1 MLRVLIVDDEPLAR
15 ENLRVLLQ
23 EQSDIEVVG
32 ECANAI
38 EGIGAVH
45 KLRPDVLFLDIQ
57 MPRISGLEMVGMLD
71 PEHRPY
77 IVFLTAFDEYA
88 VKAFEEHAFD
98 YLLKPIEE
106 KRLEKTLTRLRQE
119 RTAQDVTLLPEHQQP
134 LKFIPCTGHSRIYLL
149 QMDDVAFVSSRLSG
163 VYVTS
168 AEGNEGFTELT
179 LRTLESR
186 TPLIRCHRQYLVNM
200 AHLKEIR
207 LEDNGQAELVLRAG
221 QTVPVSRRYLKSLK
235 EAIGCKTD
243 TLRAIAS
250 STFEG
255 SMLSND
261 ILRSLRYTLKANNN
275 DMVRILALSDMESTS
290 AGFDTWM
297 TKEDEEGF
305 VRCPD
310 IILSGFLNGLIY
322 DKRGKDESAPEL
334 ALERRVNNNTV
345 LKKLRIAFCLKTDDI
360 LAIMT
365 EQKFRVSMPE
375 ITAMMRAPDHKNYRE
390 CGDQFLRYFLRGLTQ
405 RVHNQKG

>member
-1 MLRVLIVDDEPLAR
+1 M
-15 ENLRVLLQ
+15 
-23 EQSDIEVVG
+23 
-32 ECANAI
+32 
-38 EGIGAVH
+38 H

-106 KRLEKTLTRLRQE
+106 KRLEKTLTRLHQE
-119 RTAQDVTLLPEHQQP
+119 RTVQDVTLLPEHQQP

-207 LEDNGQAELVLRAG
+207 LEDNGRRAG
-221 QTVPVSRRYLKSLK
+221 VTCRANRSRQSSLPEK
-235 EAIGCKTD
+235 FERGD
-243 TLRAIAS
+243 RAVKLVHCAPLHHRHS
-250 STFEG
+250 
-255 SMLSND
+255 
-261 ILRSLRYTLKANNN
+261 KA
-275 DMVRILALSDMESTS
+275 L
-290 AGFDTWM
+290 
-297 TKEDEEGF
+297 
-305 VRCPD
+305 C
-310 IILSGFLNGLIY
+310 
-322 DKRGKDESAPEL
+322 
-334 ALERRVNNNTV
+334 
-345 LKKLRIAFCLKTDDI
+345 
-360 LAIMT
+360 
-365 EQKFRVSMPE
+365 
-375 ITAMMRAPDHKNYRE
+375 
-390 CGDQFLRYFLRGLTQ
+390 
-405 RVHNQKG
+405 

>member
-1 MLRVLIVDDEPLAR
+1 M
-15 ENLRVLLQ
+15 
-23 EQSDIEVVG
+23 
-32 ECANAI
+32 
-38 EGIGAVH
+38 H

-88 VKAFEEHAFD
+88 VKAFEEHALD

-106 KRLEKTLTRLRQE
+106 KRLEKTLTRLR
-119 RTAQDVTLLPEHQQP
+119 RAYGTGRHAAAGNQQP

-163 VYVTS
+163 VFVTS

-186 TPLIRCHRQYLVNM
+186 TPLVRCHRQYLVNM

-235 EAIGCKTD
+235 EAIG
-243 TLRAIAS
+243 L
-250 STFEG
+250 
-255 SMLSND
+255 
-261 ILRSLRYTLKANNN
+261 
-275 DMVRILALSDMESTS
+275 
-290 AGFDTWM
+290 
-297 TKEDEEGF
+297 
-305 VRCPD
+305 
-310 IILSGFLNGLIY
+310 
-322 DKRGKDESAPEL
+322 
-334 ALERRVNNNTV
+334 
-345 LKKLRIAFCLKTDDI
+345 
-360 LAIMT
+360 
-365 EQKFRVSMPE
+365 
-375 ITAMMRAPDHKNYRE
+375 
-390 CGDQFLRYFLRGLTQ
+390 
-405 RVHNQKG
+405 